1 MTIYVKSVTSN
12 QGREDCS
19 VVQFSDRQDLAR
31 YADIKAD
38 IWVMSCMTIDD
49 ILDELYDT
57 HIMPST
63 GSVTHSRISHE
74 DAIALIQDG
83 AINDTFLEV
92 KRKEI

>member
-12 QGREDCS
+12 QGRS

-38 IWVMSCMTIDD
+38 IWVMSCMTIED
-49 ILDELYDT
+49 ILDELCDT
-57 HIMPST
+57 HILPST

>member
-12 QGREDCS
+12 QGRS

-38 IWVMSCMTIDD
+38 IWVMSCMTIED
-49 ILDELYDT
+49 ILDELCDT
-57 HIMPST
+57 HILPST
-63 GSVTHSRISHE
+63 GSVTHSRISRK
-74 DAIALIQDG
+74 DAIQAIRDG
-83 AINDTFLEV
+83 AKNETFLDV